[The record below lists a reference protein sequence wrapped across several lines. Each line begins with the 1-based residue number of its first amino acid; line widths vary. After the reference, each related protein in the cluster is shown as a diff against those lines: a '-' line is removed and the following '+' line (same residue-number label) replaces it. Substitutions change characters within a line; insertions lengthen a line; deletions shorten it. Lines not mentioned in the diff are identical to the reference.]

1 MSIDAATLP
10 TAELRLAVAL
20 AQRAA
25 VAIRDQAGRI
35 ERLTKRGGEEAVT
48 AADRACQRLIVAGL
62 REAFPEDGLIGEES
76 DSGEGITCEAPK
88 RGTRSWVIDP
98 IDGTNNFI
106 AGLGCYAV
114 CIGLVEDGQ
123 PVAGVVHDVARDEVW
138 YAHRG
143 HGAFRDRRRIACA
156 IGPLSDSALVMLTSN
171 LIVPGGGLPSWLIPF
186 FRDQPFKLRILGS
199 AALEAVS
206 VADGTAHAAVTLNG
220 KLWDIA
226 APAAIVAEAG
236 GRLLRPDGSPLCP
249 FRMAG
254 YAGEKVPFVVTAP
267 NADLLAHMR

>member
-1 MSIDAATLP
+1 MAAL
-10 TAELRLAVAL
+10 AERLADAG
-20 AQRAA
+20 AA
-25 VAIRDQAGRI
+25 VIRRYFRTPVAVDDKADSSPVTIADREA
-35 ERLTKRGGEEAVT
+35 ERMIRAVLEQQRPQDGVVGEEYGAVR
-48 AADRACQRLIVAGL
+48 ADAEWV
-62 REAFPEDGLIGEES
+62 
-76 DSGEGITCEAPK
+76 
-88 RGTRSWVIDP
+88 WVIDP

-114 CIGLVEDGQ
+114 CIGLVEDGH

-143 HGAFRDRRRIACA
+143 HGAFRDGRGIACA
-156 IGPLSDSALVMLTSN
+156 SGPLGDATLVMLSSN
-171 LIVPGGGLPSWLIPF
+171 LIVPGGGLPSWLMPF
-186 FRDQPFKLRILGS
+186 FSDQPFKLRILGS

-236 GRLLRPDGSPLCP
+236 GHLLRPDGGPLCP
-249 FRMAG
+249 FRTAG